1 MTKIEDVLTLKK
13 AIQILKQY
21 SRIQLKSVDSEAEK
35 QQLSQ
40 ALIRVVK
47 VSESENLGI
56 CADNYEQAFMTLT
69 SYLKALGYQSN
80 FNLETV
86 SQQDVP
92 IYLKF
97 NTQKMSYYIDKY
109 TGEYRG
115 VLVSCYAQEEEVVGT
130 YGYLPLDLFG

>member
-1 MTKIEDVLTLKK
+1 MTKIEDILTLKE

-21 SRIQLKSVDSEAEK
+21 SCIQLKTVDSEEEK
-35 QQLSQ
+35 QQLRQ
-40 ALIRVVK
+40 ALIQVVM
-47 VSESENLGI
+47 VSEYENLGI
-56 CADNYEQAFMTLT
+56 CADNSEQAFITLT

-80 FNLETV
+80 FDLETA
-86 SQQDVP
+86 SQGDAP